1 MITLAASALD
11 VLTSVISVIA
21 GIGALLGAI
30 GVITATRAFRAI
42 MGLLVVIVC
51 LSIEYVV
58 LAAPVIAFIQIL
70 VYAGAVVVL
79 FLFVVML
86 LELGKAGPEAAG
98 RGPVSW
104 VWAGGTAAGLF
115 TICVSGIYYLAKLPG
130 PAESASDVLAPGPAQ
145 DVGNAIF
152 IDYLVSF
159 EAAAV
164 FLLAAVIAAIYIAHP
179 RVAGE
184 KAEPGEV
191 EPATDVED
199 ADPGSTDEARDVA
212 FATAGKDRT

>member
-11 VLTSVISVIA
+11 VLTSVISVAA
-21 GIGALLGAI
+21 GIGAILGAI
-30 GVITATRAFRAI
+30 GVVTATRAFRAVL
-42 MGLLVVIVC
+42 GLLVVIVC

-58 LAAPVIAFIQIL
+58 LGAPVIAFIQIL

-104 VWAGGTAAGLF
+104 VWAGGATAALF
-115 TICVSGIYYLAKLPG
+115 TVCVSGIYYLTKLPG
-130 PAESASDVLAPGPAQ
+130 PAVSASTGVPVGPAQ
-145 DVGNAIF
+145 EVGSSIF

-159 EAAAV
+159 EVAAV
-164 FLLAAVIAAIYIAHP
+164 FLLAAVIAAIYIARP

-184 KAEPGEV
+184 KGEPGEA
-191 EPATDVED
+191 ERPGDED
-199 ADPGSTDEARDVA
+199 DGSTDEAQDVVLA
-212 FATAGKDRT
+212 AAGKDAT